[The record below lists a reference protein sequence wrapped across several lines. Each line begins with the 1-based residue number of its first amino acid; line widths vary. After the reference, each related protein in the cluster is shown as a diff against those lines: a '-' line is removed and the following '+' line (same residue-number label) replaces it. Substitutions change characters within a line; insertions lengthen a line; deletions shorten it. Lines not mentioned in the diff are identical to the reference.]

1 MKNYIKNSVL
11 FIVFTATFIILLLLL
26 IFLKQ
31 HVEKTKKENFV
42 FSSEKKIIVILDAG
56 HGGEDGGA
64 SGKNGILEKD
74 LNLSI
79 CTKIGERLKQAGVVV
94 LYTRTEDTLLYDKN
108 VDYTNRKKALDLA
121 ARVNFAQNTPNCIF
135 ISIHMNSFSET
146 RYKGLQTYYSKNNPL
161 SHSLALQIQTAVKS
175 NIQPE
180 NNRKIVK
187 ASGNIFVLDRL
198 ECPAVLIE
206 CGFLSNAEE
215 ARLLSTEI
223 YQNQLSEIIA
233 EEIKKYVEKYS
244 SNLLT

>member
-1 MKNYIKNSVL
+1 MKIYIKNSVL
-11 FIVFTATFIILLLLL
+11 FIVFSLAFIILLFLLL
-26 IFLKQ
+26 FSKQ
-31 HVEKTKKENFV
+31 YIEKTKKENFV
-42 FSSEKKIIVILDAG
+42 FSSEKKITVILDAG

-74 LNLSI
+74 LNLAIS
-79 CTKIGERLKQAGVVV
+79 TNVGERLKQTGISV
-94 LYTRTEDTLLYDKN
+94 LYTRTEDALLYDKN

-121 ARVNFAQNTPNCIF
+121 ARVNLAQNTPDCVF
-135 ISIHMNSFSET
+135 ISIHMNAFPET
-146 RYKGLQTYYSKNNPL
+146 RYNGLQTYYSKNNPL
-161 SHSLALQIQTAVKS
+161 SRTLALQIQTAVKC
-175 NIQPE
+175 NLQPE
-180 NNRKIVK
+180 NNRKIVM
-187 ASGNIFVLDRL
+187 AAGNIFVLDRL

-223 YQNQLSEIIA
+223 YQNQLSEILA